1 MDVFRA
7 INELFEEKKRIERMI
22 AVLEAKQRV
31 GNGLPL
37 KKRRGRTS
45 MSPEERVLVSERMR
59 KYWEER
65 RKTLP
70 S

>member
-7 INELFEEKKRIERMI
+7 INDLFEEKKRIEKLI
-22 AVLEAKQRV
+22 ATLEAKQRV
-31 GNGLPL
+31 SNGIQL

-45 MSPEERVLVSERMR
+45 MSPDERRQVSERMR

-65 RKTLP
+65 RKELE